1 MKHFLALIL
10 LSPTLLAPVAAQDAE
25 EQAPRRWLDQHQHPH
40 GPGMYD
46 QTDQATGTQKGARVY
61 GWRSPDGTAVYG
73 WRHCGDYH
81 YWNGSTC
88 VDARD
93 TPP

>member
-1 MKHFLALIL
+1 
-10 LSPTLLAPVAAQDAE
+10 
-25 EQAPRRWLDQHQHPH
+25 
-40 GPGMYD
+40 MYNK
-46 QTDQATGTQKGARVY
+46 TDQATGTQKGARVY
-61 GWRSPDGTAVYG
+61 GWSSRDGTAVYG
-73 WRHCGDYH
+73 WRSCGDFH

>member
-1 MKHFLALIL
+1 MKHFLALL
-10 LSPTLLAPVAAQDAE
+10 VLSPILLAPVAAYAAD
-25 EQAPRRWLDQHQHPH
+25 EQAPRRWLDQHKHPH

-46 QTDQATGTQKGARVY
+46 KTDGATSSGTKVY
-61 GWRSPDGTAVYG
+61 GWSSRAPGTRVYG